1 MRNPDRTAARNIA
14 ALDFITP
21 KKEKGIISDSF

>member
-1 MRNPDRTAARNIA
+1 MRDPDRTAARNIV
-14 ALDFITP
+14 ALDFIAL